1 MKHIKHIS
9 LFENTNPITLIDIPD
24 PIKVIKDFVEVLD
37 FPRQHEDGFLLGSG
51 VVEYEYDIKGK
62 SYETGYRWIKENPE
76 ILEIP
81 QIKSI
86 LEELSIVGIEFLSD
100 GDIQVTYMP
109 MTRKQWDP
117 GGYDDTGMTYDE
129 YTEEF
134 GR

>member
-1 MKHIKHIS
+1 MKHIKNIS
-9 LFENTNPITLIDIPD
+9 LFENSKPITLIDIPD
-24 PIKVIKDFVEVLD
+24 PIKAIKDFAEVLD

-62 SYETGYRWIKENPE
+62 SYETGYRWIKENPA

-109 MTRKQWDP
+109 MTRKQWDT
-117 GGYDDTGMTYDE
+117 GSYDDTGMTYDE
-129 YTEEF
+129 YVEEF

>member
-1 MKHIKHIS
+1 
-9 LFENTNPITLIDIPD
+9 
-24 PIKVIKDFVEVLD
+24 
-37 FPRQHEDGFLLGSG
+37 
-51 VVEYEYDIKGK
+51 VEYEYDIKGK

-86 LEELSIVGIEFLSD
+86 LEELSIVGIEFLPD

-109 MTRKQWDP
+109 MTRKQWDT
-117 GGYDDTGMTYDE
+117 GSYDDTGMTYDE
-129 YTEEF
+129 YMEEF

>member
-9 LFENTNPITLIDIPD
+9 LFENSNPITLIDIPD

-37 FPRQHEDGFLLGSG
+37 FPRQNEDGFLLGSG

-109 MTRKQWDP
+109 MTRKQWDT
-117 GGYDDTGMTYDE
+117 GSYDDTGMTYDE
-129 YTEEF
+129 YMEEF